1 MADAENIN
9 DTAVKVLHCLEKV
22 SSFASS
28 IHPIFGIVSS
38 LVGVARK
45 GLIKEEGHAL
55 DKEFQPLHSE
65 LETISKKNSE
75 WLMQIRLNKVNETY
89 VKLDGNIRDQYTIFN
104 NMVEKVKKDL
114 SNTQL
119 HMAAFKT
126 TYGEEKG
133 DMSLDVYYKGIM
145 GIEQLFAKPL
155 LKAYF
160 DSCNGDRKTMEP
172 FHFTIIHCSH
182 IIHLFHMVLIALMGY
197 TAVVEDDKDEM
208 QKKWTKR
215 VAEIQ
220 EKMEAVLS
228 QCKDNSS

>member
-1 MADAENIN
+1 MADAENIK

-28 IHPIFGIVSS
+28 IHPIFGIISS

-75 WLMQIRLNKVNETY
+75 CLMQIHLNEVNETY
-89 VKLDGNIRDQYTIFN
+89 GKLDVNIRRQYEAFN
-104 NMVEKVKKDL
+104 DMVKNVKEDP

-119 HMAAFKT
+119 HMAAFKK
-126 TYGEEKG
+126 TYWKEKD

-145 GIEQLFAKPL
+145 GKELLFAKPL
-155 LKAYF
+155 LNAYF
-160 DSCNGDRKTMEP
+160 DSCNGDRKTMEY
-172 FHFTIIHCSH
+172 HCSH
-182 IIHLFHMVLIALMGY
+182 IIHLFHMGLIALMGY
-197 TAVVEDDKDEM
+197 TAVAKDDKDEM
-208 QKKWTKR
+208 QKKWAKR
-215 VAEIQ
+215 VVEIQ